1 MNYICYRPVYSKIWS
16 CTKLPSW
23 LTYNKGVS
31 ICFHV
36 FSGQNLMLVNP
47 SFSLVESLS
56 VVHVLFCHTN
66 ATACRRTSASQR
78 RAVRPPDDAAARRAE
93 LYLSQVEWLS
103 HPSKKY
109 EFVSWDEYS
118 QYMEKWSKCSKPTR
132 STNMDVLTRL
142 VEGKIYR
149 KPLCLLQIQSFWQ
162 IFPKNS
168 RFSLAFNMVFISWFS
183 YRKLRCGCQRENC
196 IILHSLCWSFWVFF
210 AVCDC
215 KHYIP
220 DTYVV
225 KLPIFPET
233 RYTTCSDTQTFN
245 T

>member
-1 MNYICYRPVYSKIWS
+1 MFPCFLWSEFDLCWWTPHFSWLNPPLSTFFFATPTPQLVVAHPPASAAQCGGHPTTRQHAELS
-16 CTKLPSW
+16 CTCHRL
-23 LTYNKGVS
+23 
-31 ICFHV
+31 
-36 FSGQNLMLVNP
+36 SGIPTPLKNM
-47 SFSLVESLS
+47 
-56 VVHVLFCHTN
+56 
-66 ATACRRTSASQR
+66 
-78 RAVRPPDDAAARRAE
+78 
-93 LYLSQVEWLS
+93 
-103 HPSKKY
+103 K
-109 EFVSWDEYS
+109 VSWDDSS

-132 STNMDVLTRL
+132 STNMGVLTRL

-149 KPLCLLQIQSFWQ
+149 KPLFLLQIQSFWQ

-168 RFSLAFNMVFISWFS
+168 RFSLAFNMVFIRWFS
-183 YRKLRCGCQRENC
+183 YRKLRCGCQRESC